1 MNEPSD
7 INSSTPGP
15 HRLRDDPTD
24 GDVVA
29 ATAMGVGSVVR
40 AAILLFLVLSLITG
54 VVYPLVLTGV
64 AQVVFPDQAN
74 GSLLHGGGTVV
85 GSSLIG
91 QSFSDPRYFWGRPS
105 ATSPFPYNAAL
116 GAGTNFGPTN
126 PALVEEVETAAAALR
141 RADPLN
147 KELIPV
153 DLVTSSG
160 SGLDPHISPAAAA
173 WQLPR
178 VARARGLSPATVRRL
193 VQAHTSGRALGF
205 LGEPRVNV
213 LELNLALDAMG
224 RR

>member
-7 INSSTPGP
+7 IITSSLGP
-15 HRLRDDPTD
+15 DRPRDDRTD

-29 ATAMGVGSVVR
+29 ATPMGVGSVAR
-40 AAILLFLVLSLITG
+40 AAVLLFLVLSLITG

-64 AQVVFPDQAN
+64 AQVVFPAQAN
-74 GSLLHGGGTVV
+74 GSLLHEGGAVV

-91 QSFSDPRYFWGRPS
+91 QPFHDPRYFWGRPS

-116 GAGTNFGPTN
+116 GTGTNFGPTD
-126 PALVEEVETAAAALR
+126 PALVQEVKDAAAALR
-141 RADPLN
+141 SADPLN
-147 KELIPV
+147 KELIPA
-153 DLVTSSG
+153 DLVTSSA

-173 WQLPR
+173 WQIPR

-213 LELNLALDAMG
+213 LELNLALDTLG